1 MRSPAAPLPGPR
13 SADLALIREASAEAA
28 ALALRMQGED
38 VEAWQKG
45 DGSPVSRA
53 DIAADRILRE
63 RLTAVRPDYGW
74 LSEET
79 MDNPD
84 RLARSRVFVVD
95 PIDGT
100 RGYLAGGAEWCVA
113 VALVEDGRPVLA
125 ALEAPARNE
134 RYWAAAG
141 EGAWLNDRRLRIDC
155 AADLAGARL
164 AGTRRAAERL
174 GDLGA
179 DIATYIPSLALRL
192 AMVAAGG
199 LDGSIAHG
207 GAKDWDLAAA
217 ELIVLEAG
225 GAVTDAYG
233 TSLAYNRADVRHP
246 PVIACGIAPDGMDL
260 SGALR
265 EKLQALLR

>member
-1 MRSPAAPLPGPR
+1 MTIAARPDTSR
-13 SADLALIREASAEAA
+13 ADDLALMREACAEAA
-28 ALALRMQGED
+28 ALALAMQGDD
-38 VEAWQKG
+38 VESWSKG
-45 DGSPVSRA
+45 DGSPVSKA
-53 DIAADRILRE
+53 DIAADKLLRE
-63 RLTAVRPDYGW
+63 RLTKARPGYGW

-79 MDNPD
+79 VDGA
-84 RLARSRVFVVD
+84 ARRGRARVFVVD

-100 RGYLAGGAEWCVA
+100 RGYLAGGAEWCVC
-113 VALVEDGRPVLA
+113 VGLVEHGRPVLA
-125 ALEAPARNE
+125 AIDAPARAE
-134 RYWAAAG
+134 RYWAGVG

-192 AMVAAGG
+192 ALVASGE
-199 LDGSIAHG
+199 LDASIAHG

-217 ELIVLEAG
+217 ELIVMEAG

-233 TSLAYNRADVRHP
+233 AGLTYNRDDVRHP
-246 PVIACGIAPDGMDL
+246 PVIACGIDAGGMDL
-260 SGALR
+260 ATALR
-265 EKLQALLR
+265 EKLRALLR